1 MPKLIFKDEESM
13 LKAFL
18 GCKFCQIE
26 CETDYED
33 NDKSGE
39 VDLLSFE
46 MKE

>member
-1 MPKLIFKDEESM
+1 MPKLIFKDEQDM

-26 CETDYED
+26 CETDYD
-33 NDKSGE
+33 SNDDKGE
-39 VDLLSFE
+39 IDLLSFE